1 METGLQIAIV
11 VNIVGISI
19 AVWFLRSRLKAK
31 LAEVEERQAQKKT
44 RLAIQL
50 AVLVH
55 IMLGRTIAPNLLAF
69 PDIHYI
75 APHLLNY
82 DVQPSHYR

>member
-31 LAEVEERQAQKKT
+31 LAEVEERQARKKRELDPGVDVDHMVDQNNST
-44 RLAIQL
+44 PCNVCIFTGFLH
-50 AVLVH
+50 H
-55 IMLGRTIAPNLLAF
+55 IAHPTEHEETLQS
-69 PDIHYI
+69 
-75 APHLLNY
+75 
-82 DVQPSHYR
+82 V